1 MDKSHEKSV
10 DNWET
15 FNGLKDVT
23 PQKMVHY
30 SLILGPNLI
39 RDTKELFTRYFF
51 KNGVFSFITIY
62 KNLTRIKVVILGKNS
77 GCSFRSEMFFL
88 TFI

>member
-1 MDKSHEKSV
+1 
-10 DNWET
+10 
-15 FNGLKDVT
+15 
-23 PQKMVHY
+23 MVHY

-39 RDTKELFTRYFF
+39 RDTRELFTRYFF
-51 KNGVFSFITIY
+51 KNVVFSFITTY

-77 GCSFRSEMFFL
+77 GCSFRPEMFFL